1 MDYTLSL
8 FPYALPYAWLPC
20 NKATGKRI
28 VLNLFLAIMAK
39 ILIVTVLL
47 SLNISPST
55 FFSLY
60 IFMKQLP
67 AGPLRQNVPIESMG
81 RKVLL

>member
-1 MDYTLSL
+1 M
-8 FPYALPYAWLPC
+8 
-20 NKATGKRI
+20 
-28 VLNLFLAIMAK
+28 LNLFLAIMAK

-60 IFMKQLP
+60 MKQLP